1 MLKTM
6 FRWTW
11 RSVLLAFIVLLLVQ
25 FWFVVHI
32 AYWANHDP
40 DVTAFM
46 QSRLEKLRV
55 KDPKATLRHQWV
67 PYSRISVHLK
77 RAIVA
82 AEDAKFLD
90 HEGFDW
96 EAIQKAYEKNLKKGR
111 VVAGGSTISQQ
122 LAKNLFLSGERTWW
136 RKAQEAMITVMIET
150 ILSKRRIL
158 EIYLNVIEWGNGVF
172 GAEAAARYHFGI
184 TAAALGPEQAARL
197 AAMVPSP
204 RRYVPGRET
213 AYLQRRVEI
222 IQSRM
227 NAAQL
232 P

>member
-204 RRYVPGRET
+204 RRYLPGRET

>member
-1 MLKTM
+1 MPTKRPEERQGRAGAPPITSSLQKTCSC
-6 FRWTW
+6 RG
-11 RSVLLAFIVLLLVQ
+11 SA
-25 FWFVVHI
+25 
-32 AYWANHDP
+32 
-40 DVTAFM
+40 
-46 QSRLEKLRV
+46 RV
-55 KDPKATLRHQWV
+55 AQGPG
-67 PYSRISVHLK
+67 SN
-77 RAIVA
+77 
-82 AEDAKFLD
+82 D
-90 HEGFDW
+90 HGDDR
-96 EAIQKAYEKNLKKGR
+96 N
-111 VVAGGSTISQQ
+111 
-122 LAKNLFLSGERTWW
+122 
-136 RKAQEAMITVMIET
+136 
-150 ILSKRRIL
+150 ILSSAVIL
-158 EIYLNVIEWGNGVF
+158 RSTSTSSNGAMAVF